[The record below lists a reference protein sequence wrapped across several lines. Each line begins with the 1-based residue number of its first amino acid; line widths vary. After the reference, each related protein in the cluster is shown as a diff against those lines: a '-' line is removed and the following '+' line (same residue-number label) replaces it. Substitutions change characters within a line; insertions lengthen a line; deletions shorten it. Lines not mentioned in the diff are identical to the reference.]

1 MKFNKILI
9 SFLIINFSFVITGQ
23 EKIIS
28 SKIDDIKN
36 KTTYVIKRAINQMTE
51 DTEDPNVV
59 FSRAIDEY
67 TNEFSSYL
75 NITALNVQD
84 KEAINLPNY
93 DTNYVAPEFYDV
105 MYDYQTNLENSLT
118 ILQLEKYESLRMLDY
133 EFDRYVT
140 LNTIKF
146 STINPPLKYVHDI
159 EPINPIVPITPTNPV
174 FSETSSSMTRTVTV
188 ATAEIIT
195 ILTNAGLS
203 ETVISAFTA
212 CISTMTTGLST
223 SWIPFVGWALAVA
236 LITGAL
242 IALTVIIIKNWDII
256 KETIDEIKE
265 WFLKQFSKFSSFIE
279 TFFADAVTKG
289 NESTISSTIELD
301 GKSFTFKEIKA
312 SDVVAMVA
320 IVSQCRRKQDVFLIK
335 SVNSKTIQIDLVN
348 LVDTDYCIKNKTH
361 LEGYSSYTWYQNT
374 ARKLIINA
382 GSGYTSIKPDLHLY
396 NKNNPND
403 HNPKYAFE
411 HFHNYDELGNRIEK
425 PNKVKNVHSFF
436 GLLYWTENDNGQG
449 TIHPNSPKN

>member
-23 EKIIS
+23 EKMIS

-36 KTTYVIKRAINQMTE
+36 KTTYVIKRAINQITE

-146 STINPPLKYVHDI
+146 STINPPL
-159 EPINPIVPITPTNPV
+159 NM
-174 FSETSSSMTRTVTV
+174 FM
-188 ATAEIIT
+188 
-195 ILTNAGLS
+195 ILNQ
-203 ETVISAFTA
+203 
-212 CISTMTTGLST
+212 
-223 SWIPFVGWALAVA
+223 
-236 LITGAL
+236 LIQLFLLLQL
-242 IALTVIIIKNWDII
+242 I
-256 KETIDEIKE
+256 
-265 WFLKQFSKFSSFIE
+265 QFFQK
-279 TFFADAVTKG
+279 
-289 NESTISSTIELD
+289 L
-301 GKSFTFKEIKA
+301 
-312 SDVVAMVA
+312 VV
-320 IVSQCRRKQDVFLIK
+320 Q
-335 SVNSKTIQIDLVN
+335 
-348 LVDTDYCIKNKTH
+348 
-361 LEGYSSYTWYQNT
+361 
-374 ARKLIINA
+374 
-382 GSGYTSIKPDLHLY
+382 
-396 NKNNPND
+396 
-403 HNPKYAFE
+403 
-411 HFHNYDELGNRIEK
+411 
-425 PNKVKNVHSFF
+425 
-436 GLLYWTENDNGQG
+436 
-449 TIHPNSPKN
+449 